1 MIQQRVARSRLRS
14 SSISFLWLLAPVLA
28 TALTAPPAH
37 ASLVIALDTNELA
50 KRADHVTVA
59 DVVSVQSGWDERH
72 EKIRTTIDLLVVESW
87 KGGAVPA
94 SHITIVQPGGTVGD
108 VAMVVFGMSQF
119 VPGERAL
126 FFLRGKPA
134 AASVVGM
141 AQGKRPMRREEATGR
156 WMINRADHSGLGR
169 VQMTPPMSSA
179 VTPTPVIDD
188 GAAPQ
193 SLDDMRERIRTIL
206 KVKQ

>member
-1 MIQQRVARSRLRS
+1 MIQQRVARSRLRA
-14 SSISFLWLLAPVLA
+14 SSISFLWLLALA
-28 TALTAPPAH
+28 QVLTARPAH
-37 ASLVIALDTNELA
+37 ASLVVALDTNELA

-59 DVVSVQSGWDERH
+59 DVVSVQSAWDERH
-72 EKIRTTIDLLVVESW
+72 EKIRTTIDLLVVETW
-87 KGGAVPA
+87 KGSAVPA
-94 SHITIVQPGGTVGD
+94 SHITVVQPGGTVGD
-108 VAMVVFGMSQF
+108 IAMVVFGMSQF

-141 AQGKRPMRREEATGR
+141 AQGKRPMRREAATGR
-156 WMINRADHSGLGR
+156 WMIDRADHSGLGR
-169 VQMTPPMSSA
+169 VQMTPPMSTA
-179 VTPTPVIDD
+179 VTPTPPVTDD